1 MPKGGEGDKWAKGRE
16 IEKEKIGKKIITIIC
31 VHLLHKSYIKSLRD
45 KILPKWIL
53 MALLIMI
60 VWNVVKFVIYKKK
73 KKKKNKKSK
82 IIDPTEGK
90 PENRQIKF
98 NPKMSKQNCNK
109 LSQLFCSF
117 LVWLR

>member
-1 MPKGGEGDKWAKGRE
+1 MNINGIVNND
-16 IEKEKIGKKIITIIC
+16 C
-31 VHLLHKSYIKSLRD
+31 IKCSEVCN
-45 KILPKWIL
+45 I
-53 MALLIMI
+53 
-60 VWNVVKFVIYKKK
+60 KKK